1 MNCTVAITK
10 CFLIYALI
18 LNVLLHTAQYEGCN
32 LLTRLAEVMFRKI
45 VAELLSLRW

>member
-1 MNCTVAITK
+1 MNCTVAIAK

-32 LLTRLAEVMFRKI
+32 LLTRLA
-45 VAELLSLRW
+45 